1 MKPGQELREMTICT
15 RTYSLAY
22 NKNGVYSAF
31 LFHDGIPLRKG
42 CDETKNEWSFFRKSK
57 QGLNAKEWRHVCHIL
72 VIKIYF
78 LICFDLSVNCTRRPT
93 LTQKEKQAGAELWQA
108 QVKLS

>member
-1 MKPGQELREMTICT
+1 MNYENLDYDGVPWEAGQTLKKAILKPGQELREMTICT

-22 NKNGVYSAF
+22 SKNGVYRTF

-42 CDETKNEWSFFRKSK
+42 YDETKNEWSFFRKSK
-57 QGLNAKEWRHVCHIL
+57 QGLNAQEWHHVCHIL

-78 LICFDLSVNCTRRPT
+78 LICFDLSARV
-93 LTQKEKQAGAELWQA
+93 
-108 QVKLS
+108 